1 MFVKLTGL
9 FARCWKDQI
18 GATAIEYGFIA
29 VLISIAGIAAFATLG
44 DSLSNVFLSVNS
56 DVENS
61 TPGDRDGGA
70 ANDAA
75 PTNAVN

>member
-29 VLISIAGIAAFATLG
+29 VLISIAGIAAFARI
-44 DSLSNVFLSVNS
+44 LSSS
-56 DVENS
+56 A
-61 TPGDRDGGA
+61 TGI
-70 ANDAA
+70 
-75 PTNAVN
+75 